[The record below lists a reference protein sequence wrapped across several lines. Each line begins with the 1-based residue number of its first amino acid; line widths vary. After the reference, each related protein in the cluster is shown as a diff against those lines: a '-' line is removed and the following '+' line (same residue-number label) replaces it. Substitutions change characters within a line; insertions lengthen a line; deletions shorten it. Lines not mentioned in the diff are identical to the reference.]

1 MRAEL
6 ALFGM
11 RFEMHSRA
19 RRRRLVALVY
29 PAFAALMAA
38 CWFLDHWHMSGMYF
52 LYNIA
57 LLASWFILGGY
68 YPGGL
73 LRPFDGHVRRRK
85 GASPSPELKLNGGPA
100 ASAVRES
107 LNDERELRERDRA
120 HYEAFQWFAIA
131 LLFLCLLANPRLVGW
146 LHLTADRILD
156 LLHGGLLVALML
168 GLSLPQAILLWT
180 EPDMERE
187 AEAPTA

>member
-11 RFEMHSRA
+11 RFNMSRRA
-19 RRRRLVALVY
+19 RRRALVALIY
-29 PAFAALMAA
+29 AAFAALMAA
-38 CWFLDHWHMSGMYF
+38 SWFLDRWRMSGTYF
-52 LYNIA
+52 LFNFA
-57 LLASWFILGGY
+57 LLVSWVVLGGY

-73 LRPFDGHVRRRK
+73 LRPFDGYVRRRK
-85 GASPSPELKLNGGPA
+85 AAEPSTALMLNGGPA
-100 ASAVRES
+100 APAVRES

-120 HYEAFQWFAIA
+120 HYTAFRWFAIA
-131 LLFLCLLANPRLVGW
+131 FLFLSLLANPYLVGW